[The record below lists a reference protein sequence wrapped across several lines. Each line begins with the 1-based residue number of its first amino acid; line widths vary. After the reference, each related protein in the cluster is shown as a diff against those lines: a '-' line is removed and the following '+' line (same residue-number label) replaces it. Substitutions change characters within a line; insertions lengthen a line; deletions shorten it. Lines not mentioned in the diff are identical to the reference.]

1 MYLRLDVDG
10 KRGNARLKAS
20 IAVRQRTREMYE
32 ALGSGGGH
40 TGQIYRRSGYSF
52 EDAVSRSVK
61 NGGSR
66 RGERKEEGPL
76 VLFWVVRFV
85 RDARKFWPIFRFA
98 RFGWAPA
105 GVVRTDKP
113 R

>member
-52 EDAVSRSVK
+52 EDAVSRSVEK
-61 NGGSR
+61 RGVAKGGEER
-66 RGERKEEGPL
+66 RGPACL
-76 VLFWVVRFV
+76 VLGRQVCSRCPQVLADFSICTVWLGSSWGC
-85 RDARKFWPIFRFA
+85 AH
-98 RFGWAPA
+98 
-105 GVVRTDKP
+105 
-113 R
+113 